1 MFLAREGSVHD
12 VADALFLA
20 RSVWKAGIRDVHRA
34 EDHAEVGI
42 DRPVSPV
49 ADFRN
54 LRIRS
59 AITSAPD
66 DRLSFS
72 SGLGSIPSGSLG
84 LWFLRRPHPPQP
96 DPRRH
101 HEAGWPTLHGYG
113 AT

>member
-1 MFLAREGSVHD
+1 MIP
-12 VADALFLA
+12 
-20 RSVWKAGIRDVHRA
+20 AGITKTH
-34 EDHAEVGI
+34 

-66 DRLSFS
+66 DRPSFS

-84 LWFLRRPHPPQP
+84 LWFLHRSGQVGAQPSVGCDRSLPQRPVRFVYPK
-96 DPRRH
+96 
-101 HEAGWPTLHGYG
+101 
-113 AT
+113 